1 MSRGGERASGVTV
14 ALLDTLLQTAP
25 VGLGFVDRDLRFV
38 RVNEMLAAMN
48 GVAESEHLGRTV
60 DEVLPHL
67 AGVVGPILN
76 QVLRTRAP
84 VADIA
89 LDSDDRH
96 WVASYYPV
104 WADDDDAPVGVG
116 VVVRDVSEHVRAGEQ
131 LEARARHLDAVATLG
146 QRALVSDDFDGLM
159 AEGIE
164 TVTTILGADFAMV
177 LEHDREARTFTLH
190 SAFAADL
197 PVGKAISDDPET
209 RAGYALANR
218 RPVVVPDVSADS
230 RFKPNPLLAGSGA
243 VSVLNVVIRGP
254 GWPFG
259 VLALCAVTPRHF
271 LAEEVDFAQSMA
283 NVLGTAA
290 ARHKIDLAL
299 RSERERLRLALDAGG
314 MGDWHWDL
322 VTGRVS
328 WSEAVERIYGLV
340 PGTFAGT
347 LDAYR
352 SLIHPED
359 RDASAAVVEAALA
372 GDEPFEVEHRVVL
385 ADGSMRWV
393 RGNGRVVRD
402 DSGVPVS
409 MIGVSADVTERIEA
423 EARRAALLAAEQEA
437 RAEAEAARDRLAFLA
452 EASEVLASSLDYK
465 GTLSQVAHLAV
476 PRLADWCTV
485 DVVEDD
491 GAMPTTV
498 VVAHADPAK
507 VAMADEFRRM
517 YPPDPDSEDGT
528 LGVIRSGQPQVIAL
542 VTDEMLMQAAQDDEH
557 LARMRELELRSAL
570 VVPLNARGRTLGA
583 LTMISSRV
591 DRVYGDEDLALAMD
605 LARRAALAIDNS
617 LLYRERSQVAE
628 ALQHSLLPPRR
639 PEIPGLEV
647 AVRYQPVGRGTEIGG
662 DFYDVFESAPGVW
675 SVVIGDVCGKG
686 TAAAALTGLA
696 RDTIRGV
703 SIREASP
710 QRVLRVLNEV
720 VLRRDDESRFLTV
733 ALARVEPPMVAG
745 HTARAK
751 VRVACGGHPLPLLAR
766 AGGGRVEEAGRPS
779 LLLGLFP
786 DVSPVDVDVE
796 LRPGDSLVF
805 FTDGVLEQQ
814 GPDGLFGEDRLRD
827 VLAGVGPC
835 DAEGVAQAV
844 LDAVTGWSPGPL
856 QDDVAIVVLRVP

>member
-1 MSRGGERASGVTV
+1 MASC
-14 ALLDTLLQTAP
+14 
-25 VGLGFVDRDLRFV
+25 
-38 RVNEMLAAMN
+38 
-48 GVAESEHLGRTV
+48 
-60 DEVLPHL
+60 
-67 AGVVGPILN
+67 
-76 QVLRTRAP
+76 
-84 VADIA
+84 
-89 LDSDDRH
+89 
-96 WVASYYPV
+96 YPV
-104 WADDDDAPVGVG
+104 WGEEEMPAGVG
-116 VVVRDVSEHVRAGEQ
+116 VVVRDVSDQTAAGEQ
-131 LEARARHLDAVATLG
+131 LEARARHLEAVASLG

-177 LEHDREARTFTLH
+177 LEHDREGHTFTLH

-197 PVGKAISDDPET
+197 PVGRVISDDEET
-209 RAGYALANR
+209 RAGYALAHR
-218 RPVVVPDVSADS
+218 QPVVVPNLSTDT
-230 RFKPNPLLAGSGA
+230 RFKPNPLLEGTGA
-243 VSVLNVVIRGP
+243 VSALNVVIRGP

-259 VLALCAVTPRHF
+259 VLALCTVTPREF

-290 ARHKIDLAL
+290 ARHKVDLAL
-299 RSERERLRLALDAGG
+299 RSERQRLRLALDAGG
-314 MGDWHWDL
+314 MGDWQWDM

-328 WSEAVERIYGLV
+328 WSEAVERIYGLE
-340 PGTFAGT
+340 PGTFEGT
-347 LDAYR
+347 LEAYR
-352 SLIHPED
+352 DLIHPDD
-359 RDASAAVVEAALA
+359 RASSAAVVNAAIET
-372 GDEPFEVEHRVVL
+372 DEPFVTEHRVVL
-385 ADGSMRWV
+385 PGGGLRWV
-393 RGNGRVVRD
+393 RGNGRIVRD
-402 DSGVPVS
+402 DSGRAIG
-409 MIGVSADVTERIEA
+409 MIGVSADVTDRVEA
-423 EARRAALLAAEQEA
+423 EARQAALLAAEQEA
-437 RAEAEAARDRLAFLA
+437 RTEVEAALDRLAFLA
-452 EASEVLASSLDYK
+452 EASEVLASSLDYR

-491 GAMPTTV
+491 RAVPTTV

-507 VAMADEFRRM
+507 MVMADEFRRL
-517 YPPDPDSEDGT
+517 YPPDPASETGT
-528 LGVIRSGQPQVIAL
+528 MGVIRSGEPQIVPD
-542 VTDEMLMQAAQDDEH
+542 VTDEMLVEAARDDEH
-557 LARMRELELRSAL
+557 LARMRELGLRSAL
-570 VVPLNARGRTLGA
+570 VVPLNARGRTMGA
-583 LTMISSRV
+583 VTMISSRP
-591 DRVYGDEDLALAMD
+591 DRRYGEADLALAMD

-628 ALQHSLLPPRR
+628 ALQHALLPPRR

-745 HTARAK
+745 PTAKAK
-751 VRVACGGHPLPLLAR
+751 VRVACGGHPLPLLTR
-766 AGGGRVEEAGRPS
+766 AANGSGRRAVEEAGRPS

-786 DVSPVDVDVE
+786 EVDPVDVDVE
-796 LRPGDSLVF
+796 LRPGDSLAF

-814 GPDGLFGEDRLRD
+814 GPEGLFGEDRLRG
-827 VLAGVGPC
+827 VLAGLGPC
-835 DAEGVAQAV
+835 DAETMAQAV
-844 LDAVTGWSPGPL
+844 LDAVTAWSPGPP
-856 QDDVAIVVLRVP
+856 QDDVAIVVLRVPA